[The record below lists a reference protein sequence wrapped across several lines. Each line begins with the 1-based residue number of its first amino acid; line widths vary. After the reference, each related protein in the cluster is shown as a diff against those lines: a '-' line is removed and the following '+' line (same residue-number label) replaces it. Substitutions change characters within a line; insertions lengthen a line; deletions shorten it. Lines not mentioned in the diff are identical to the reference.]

1 MVGVV
6 GIIRLVCLHILVL
19 RNERVL
25 VCFLI
30 RVTLLVNNVMGL
42 LVLLPFFFIIRQLF
56 VLKEEVQM
64 QETFGDDYAEFKAR
78 IRRWI

>member
-1 MVGVV
+1 MYL
-6 GIIRLVCLHILVL
+6 GIF
-19 RNERVL
+19 
-25 VCFLI
+25 CFLI
-30 RVTLLVNNVMGL
+30 GVTLLVNNVLGL
-42 LVLLPFFFIIRQLF
+42 LVLLLFFFIIRQLF